1 MKRAWIVAALLAA
14 GCGEEAGPG
23 GTGVAGSAFEHVPGI
38 GEPDVAGDA
47 LPYDAVADD
56 VAALAA
62 DVAADP
68 DADPSRTVDTPRAIP
83 DAADPAD
90 APIGDAPSPDVLAPV
105 DTVQPDDVPPQDTQA
120 PIDVATP
127 PIGSPGDPG
136 PFAAKFQ
143 DKVVIDTFD
152 GRKVEATLC
161 LPSSDGGATV
171 APGPFPLVIMSPG
184 FQLDRVQY
192 SSGCKHLS
200 TWGFLVV
207 LQTYAGSGLFPDHG
221 AIAQDISKIID
232 WVGTPKSGLADRWD
246 GSVGTAGH
254 SLGGK
259 LSLLAAALDSRI
271 GAVAGWDPV
280 DSNAPS
286 VTPELMGDIQ
296 APLLLLGETLDG
308 TGWTACAPTD
318 QNYHQYFE
326 AAKPPA
332 LEITVLGADHMD
344 WVDDQNCLP
353 CLACKKGA
361 ADHAEVKALTRRTTT
376 AFFLAHLQGSPWMEP
391 WLTGSVMQADVTAG
405 RVTLQQK

>member
-1 MKRAWIVAALLAA
+1 MRRAWMVAALLVV
-14 GCGEEAGPG
+14 GCGDEAGPG
-23 GTGVAGSAFEHVPGI
+23 GTGVAGSAFEPVQGI
-38 GEPDVAGDA
+38 GEPDVAADA
-47 LPYDAVADD
+47 LPDEPLPDVVVAPFDVADQDAGPATTLDTGAGGADTPMVDALTEDASSPDTVTPIDTAQPEDVWTPPQD
-56 VAALAA
+56 VAA
-62 DVAADP
+62 
-68 DADPSRTVDTPRAIP
+68 
-83 DAADPAD
+83 PA
-90 APIGDAPSPDVLAPV
+90 
-105 DTVQPDDVPPQDTQA
+105 
-120 PIDVATP
+120 DVATP
-127 PIGSPGDPG
+127 PVGSPGDPG
-136 PFAAKFQ
+136 PYGAKVQ

-161 LPSSDGGATV
+161 LPSLDGGATV
-171 APGPFPLVIMSPG
+171 AQGPLSLVILSPG
-184 FQLDRVQY
+184 FQVDRAQY
-192 SSGCKHLS
+192 GWGCKHLA

-207 LQTYAGSGLFPDHG
+207 LQSYAGSGLFPDHS

-232 WVGTPKSGLADRWD
+232 WVGSPKSGLAERWD

-259 LSLLAAALDSRI
+259 LSLLAAAIDPRV

-280 DSNAPS
+280 DANAPS
-286 VTPELMGDIQ
+286 VTPEMMGDVQ

-308 TGWTACAPTD
+308 SGWTACAPTD

-353 CLACKKGA
+353 CLACKKGT
-361 ADHAEVKALTRRTTT
+361 ADHVEVKALTRRTTA
-376 AFFLAHLQGSPWMEP
+376 AFFLAHLRGSPWMEP
-391 WLTGSVMQADVTAG
+391 WLTGSVMQADVAAG